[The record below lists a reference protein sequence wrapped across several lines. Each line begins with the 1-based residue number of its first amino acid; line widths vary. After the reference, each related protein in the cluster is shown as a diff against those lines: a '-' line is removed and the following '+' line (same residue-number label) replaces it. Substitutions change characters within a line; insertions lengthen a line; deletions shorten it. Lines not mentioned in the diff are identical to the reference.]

1 MPDIYINS
9 ANEPTIL
16 QSRGIQLN
24 TQSRQVSIDGEAVNI
39 NGLSYRLLEV
49 FLLNAAKP
57 LPTKQLARL
66 VWNKEFV
73 SDETLAQ
80 RVSLLR
86 KALGETGRDAIEAER
101 GVGYIWLGEVTSASA
116 EAPTSPS
123 AAPKPPG
130 AAPKPPG
137 AADAALPPPVYT
149 QTATKGEKRY
159 WPVVIAAAL
168 MCALALLAWV
178 SWQSATSDSGAGNGK
193 VSNNQE
199 AADLPVL
206 LRKAGQFANQHTAAG
221 NLLAIE
227 LYRQFL
233 ANAADKQQAQ
243 IGLCKALLERVAKFD
258 GKAELLDEA
267 ASLITALKQNPQP
280 DAEILWLEGYHQD
293 VLGNINR
300 AIASYEQALAK
311 PSKLQSRIAGSLAYL
326 YTQKGRLYE
335 SINLNLSALAGNSP
349 YKYLQIAEVLYLADA
364 PRAYEWIGLAYSLAP
379 NDNFTSLLYARSLM
393 VNNQS
398 AKALAAIE
406 KLHALDTATA
416 DSLLLQSLIAM
427 QAEDWQRAMALLDSA
442 ISKDSNSA
450 TALALRYW
458 LLKTE
463 PGADTQLAGMPPKP
477 QINPSPD
484 GWPNLFIAQS
494 LLDIAD
500 GHNQAAIEA
509 LDQAAGLGYLD
520 HKFIASLPPFKG
532 LIQTGKLQKVLDHMA
547 DLSAR
552 ERTKIGLISLPDP
565 NQLLQAA
572 Q

>member
-1 MPDIYINS
+1 MSDIYINS
-9 ANEPTIL
+9 ASGPTIL

-24 TQSRQVSIDGEAVNI
+24 TQSRQVSIDGEALNI

-49 FLLNAAKP
+49 FLLNPAKP
-57 LPTKQLARL
+57 LPTEQLARL
-66 VWNKEFV
+66 VWNKDFV
-73 SDETLAQ
+73 SDDTLAQ

-86 KALGETGRDAIEAER
+86 KALGDAGRDAIVAER
-101 GVGYIWLGEVTSASA
+101 GLGYIWLGDVTSTSA
-116 EAPTSPS
+116 EAH
-123 AAPKPPG
+123 KPPG
-130 AAPKPPG
+130 VANAALAAPVH
-137 AADAALPPPVYT
+137 A
-149 QTATKGEKRY
+149 QTASKGEKRY
-159 WPVVIAAAL
+159 WPVVMAAAL
-168 MCALALLAWV
+168 VCALALFAWV
-178 SWQSATSDSGAGNGK
+178 NWQSATFDSGSGLGRM
-193 VSNNQE
+193 SNNQE

-206 LRKAGQFANQHTAAG
+206 LQKAGQFANQHTAAG

-233 ANAADKQQAQ
+233 ADAPSQQQAQ

-258 GKAELLDEA
+258 GSAELLDEA
-267 ASLITALKQNPQP
+267 ASLISALKQNPQP
-280 DAEILWLEGYHQD
+280 DAEVLWLEGYHQD

-364 PRAYEWIGLAYSLAP
+364 PRADEWIGLAYSLAP

-398 AKALAAIE
+398 AEALLAIE

-416 DSLLLQSLIAM
+416 DSLLLQALIAM
-427 QAEDWQRAMALLDSA
+427 QAEDWQGAKALLESA

-463 PGADTQLAGMPPKP
+463 PGADTQQAKMPQKP
-477 QINPSPD
+477 QINLSLD

-500 GHNQAAIEA
+500 GHNEAAIEA
-509 LDQAAGLGYLD
+509 LEQAARLGYLD

-532 LIQTGKLQKVLDHMA
+532 LLQTGELQKVLDHMA

-552 ERTKIGLISLPDP
+552 ERTKIGLISLPAP

>member
-9 ANEPTIL
+9 ASGPTIL

-24 TQSRQVSIDGEAVNI
+24 TQSRQVCIDGEAVNI

-49 FLLNAAKP
+49 FLLNPAKP
-57 LPTKQLARL
+57 LPTEQLTKL
-66 VWNKEFV
+66 VWNKDFV
-73 SDETLAQ
+73 SDDTLAQ

-86 KALGETGRDAIEAER
+86 KALGDVGRDAIEAER

-116 EAPTSPS
+116 EAPKPPSVAGLAS
-123 AAPKPPG
+123 AAPVH
-130 AAPKPPG
+130 A
-137 AADAALPPPVYT
+137 

-159 WPVVIAAAL
+159 WPVVMAAAL
-168 MCALALLAWV
+168 MCALALFAWV
-178 SWQSATSDSGAGNGK
+178 NWQSATFDSGSGLGRM
-193 VSNNQE
+193 SNNQE

-206 LRKAGQFANQHTAAG
+206 LQKAGQFANQHTAAG

-233 ANAADKQQAQ
+233 AGAPSQQQAQ

-267 ASLITALKQNPQP
+267 ASLISDLKQNPQP

-293 VLGNINR
+293 VLGNINQ
-300 AIASYEQALAK
+300 AIASYELALAK

-364 PRAYEWIGLAYSLAP
+364 PQADEWIALAYSLAP

-398 AKALAAIE
+398 AEALAAIE

-416 DSLLLQSLIAM
+416 DSLLLQALISM

-463 PGADTQLAGMPPKP
+463 PGADTQQTKMPLKP
-477 QINPSPD
+477 QINPSLD

-500 GHNQAAIEA
+500 GHNEAAIEA
-509 LDQAAGLGYLD
+509 LEQAARLGYLD

-532 LIQTGKLQKVLDHMA
+532 LLQTGELQKVLDHMA

-552 ERTKIGLISLPDP
+552 ERTKIGLISLPLP
-565 NQLLQAA
+565 NQLMQAA

>member
-1 MPDIYINS
+1 MSDIYINS
-9 ANEPTIL
+9 ASGPTIL

-24 TQSRQVSIDGEAVNI
+24 TQSRQVCIDGQAVNI

-49 FLLNAAKP
+49 FLLNPAKP
-57 LPTKQLARL
+57 LPTEQLARL
-66 VWNKEFV
+66 VWNKDFV
-73 SDETLAQ
+73 SDDTLAQ

-86 KALGETGRDAIEAER
+86 KALGDVGREAIEAER
-101 GVGYIWLGEVTSASA
+101 GLGYIWLGEVTSASEKTPKPPSVA
-116 EAPTSPS
+116 GLAS
-123 AAPKPPG
+123 AAPMH
-130 AAPKPPG
+130 A
-137 AADAALPPPVYT
+137 
-149 QTATKGEKRY
+149 QTASKGKKRY
-159 WPVVIAAAL
+159 WPVVMAAAL
-168 MCALALLAWV
+168 TCALALSAWV
-178 SWQSATSDSGAGNGK
+178 NWQSATFDSGSGLGRM
-193 VSNNQE
+193 SNTQE

-206 LRKAGQFANQHTAAG
+206 LQKAGQFANQHTAAG

-233 ANAADKQQAQ
+233 AGAPEEQQAQ

-258 GKAELLDEA
+258 GSVELLDEA
-267 ASLITALKQNPQP
+267 ASLISALKQNPQP
-280 DAEILWLEGYHQD
+280 DAEVLWLEGYHQD

-300 AIASYEQALAK
+300 AIASYELALAK
-311 PSKLQSRIAGSLAYL
+311 HSKLQSRIAGSLAYL

-364 PRAYEWIGLAYSLAP
+364 PQADEWIGLAYSLAP

-398 AKALAAIE
+398 AKALLAIE

-427 QAEDWQRAMALLDSA
+427 QAEDWPAAMALLESA

-463 PGADTQLAGMPPKP
+463 PGADTLQAEMPLKP
-477 QINPSPD
+477 QITPSLD

-494 LLDIAD
+494 LLDITD
-500 GHNQAAIEA
+500 GHNEAAIEA
-509 LDQAAGLGYLD
+509 LEQAARLGYLD
-520 HKFIASLPPFKG
+520 HKYIASLPPFKG
-532 LIQTGKLQKVLDHMA
+532 PLQTGKLQKVLDHMA
-547 DLSAR
+547 DLSDR
-552 ERTKIGLISLPDP
+552 ERTKIGLISLPLP